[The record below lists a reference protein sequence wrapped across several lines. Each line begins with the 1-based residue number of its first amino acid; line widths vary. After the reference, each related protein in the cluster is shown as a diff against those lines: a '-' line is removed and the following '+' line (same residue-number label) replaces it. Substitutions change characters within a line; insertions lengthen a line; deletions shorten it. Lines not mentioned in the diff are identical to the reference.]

1 MPSTD
6 VIFSICAYADMAYKS
21 RDRNT
26 ETKHRRFIGTSEFGY
41 YKQLMLI
48 TGFKTAA
55 IASGIKAGGALD
67 LALIYS
73 EKPATAAAVFTQNT
87 FIAAPLIVSKE
98 HLEKAGH
105 KARAIL
111 VNSGNANAATGEA
124 GIQAARASVEALAEQ
139 IGCQSQEILVS
150 STGVIGRPFPLQT
163 IEASIPK
170 LVSALLPTNI
180 EMLAR
185 GIMTT
190 DTVPKIATAETGGV
204 RIAGVA
210 KGAGMIHPDMA
221 TMLSFI
227 MTDAEITYPELIET
241 LHYAVHRSFNS
252 ISVDGD
258 TSTNDMVVVLANGAS
273 GIRPAASAFRDKLTD
288 VCTQL
293 AKAIVRDGEGASKF
307 VELIIEGA
315 PSEKAAHTIGRA
327 IARSPLVKTAIYGA
341 DPNWG
346 RIVGAIGN
354 SGVPLNSLKVDI
366 YIGGV
371 PISDAT
377 LEQARQK
384 LSEKEVQIRVVL
396 DSGSA
401 SARVWTCDLTE
412 GYIHINA
419 DYTT

>member
-1 MPSTD
+1 MGPTLKKMF
-6 VIFSICAYADMAYKS
+6 V
-21 RDRNT
+21 
-26 ETKHRRFIGTSEFGY
+26 
-41 YKQLMLI
+41 Q
-48 TGFKTAA
+48 GFKTSAVAA
-55 IASGIKAGGALD
+55 GIKTGGVLD

-73 EKPATAAAVFTQNT
+73 ERPATAAAVFTQNT
-87 FIAAPLIVSKE
+87 FIAAPLVVSKR
-98 HLEKAGH
+98 HLAETGH
-105 KARAIL
+105 RARAIL

-124 GIQAARASVEALAEQ
+124 GIQSARACADALAAH
-139 IGCQSQEILVS
+139 IGCPANEILVS
-150 STGVIGRPFPLQT
+150 STGVIGRPLAV
-163 IEASIPK
+163 EAIKAAIPK
-170 LVSALLPTNI
+170 LVSALLPGNI

-190 DTVPKIATAETGGV
+190 DTVPKISTREIGRA

-227 MTDAEITYPELIET
+227 MTDAEVPRVELQES
-241 LHYAVHRSFNS
+241 LQHAVERSFNS

-273 GIRPAASAFRDKLTD
+273 GFRPAAGEFQDKLSE
-288 VCTQL
+288 VCIQL
-293 AKAIVRDGEGASKF
+293 ATAIVRDGEGASKF
-307 VELIIEGA
+307 VELVVEGA

-354 SGVPLNSLKVDI
+354 SGIPLKSDRVEI

-371 PISDAT
+371 PISAAT

-384 LSEKEVQIRVVL
+384 LSQKEVQIRVVL

-412 GYIHINA
+412 GYIRINA

>member
-1 MPSTD
+1 MI
-6 VIFSICAYADMAYKS
+6 V
-21 RDRNT
+21 
-26 ETKHRRFIGTSEFGY
+26 
-41 YKQLMLI
+41 Q
-48 TGFKTAA
+48 GFKMSAVAA
-55 IASGIKAGGALD
+55 GIKAPGKLD

-73 EKPATAAAVFTQNT
+73 DRPAVAAAVFTQNT
-87 FIAAPLIVSKE
+87 FIAAPLVVSRRHLQETGNRVRAVIVN
-98 HLEKAGH
+98 A
-105 KARAIL
+105 
-111 VNSGNANAATGEA
+111 GNANAATGED
-124 GIQAARASVEALAEQ
+124 GIARAKATTEAVAARLGLVANEV
-139 IGCQSQEILVS
+139 LVS
-150 STGVIGRPFPLQT
+150 STGVIGRTLPVEK
-163 IEASIPK
+163 IRDAIPQ
-170 LVSALLPTNI
+170 LVSGLLPANL
-180 EMLAR
+180 ELLAR

-190 DTVPKIATAETGGV
+190 DTVPKIATADTGGA

-227 MTDAEITYPELIET
+227 VTDADVPRAELEEA
-241 LHYAVHRSFNS
+241 LRYAAHRSFNS

-273 GIRPAASAFRDKLTD
+273 GVRPAPAAFRDTLTD

-293 AKAIVRDGEGASKF
+293 ATAIVRDGEGASKF
-307 VELIIEGA
+307 VQIDIEGA
-315 PSEKAAHTIGRA
+315 PSEEAAHTIGRT

-354 SGVPLNSLKVDI
+354 SGIPLKSNRVEI
-366 YIGGV
+366 YISGV

-384 LSEKEVQIRVVL
+384 LREKEIQIRVVL

-412 GYIHINA
+412 GYIRINA

>member
-1 MPSTD
+1 
-6 VIFSICAYADMAYKS
+6 
-21 RDRNT
+21 
-26 ETKHRRFIGTSEFGY
+26 
-41 YKQLMLI
+41 MLVQ
-48 TGFKTAA
+48 GFKTAA
-55 IASGIKAGGALD
+55 IASGIKPGGALD

-73 EKPATAAAVFTQNT
+73 ERPATAAAVFTQNT

-98 HLEKAGH
+98 HLEQTGH

-124 GIQAARASVEALAEQ
+124 GIEAARACADALAAQ
-139 IGCQSQEILVS
+139 IGCPSDEVLVS
-150 STGVIGRPFPLQT
+150 STGVIGRPFPVQN
-163 IEASIPK
+163 IKASIPK
-170 LVSALLPTNI
+170 LVSSLLPTNI
-180 EMLAR
+180 ELLAR

-190 DTVPKIATAETGGV
+190 DTVPKIANAELNSV
-204 RIAGVA
+204 HIAGVA

-227 MTDAEITYPELIET
+227 MTDAEITYSDLIEA
-241 LHYAVHRSFNS
+241 LQYAVHRSFNS

-273 GIRPAASAFRDKLTD
+273 GIRPRATDFRDKLTE
-288 VCTQL
+288 VCIQL

-315 PSEKAAHTIGRA
+315 PSENAAHTIGRA

-354 SGVPLNSLKVDI
+354 SGVPLKSLRVDI

-371 PISDAT
+371 PISNKT
-377 LEQARQK
+377 LDQARQK

-412 GYIHINA
+412 GYIRINA

>member
-1 MPSTD
+1 MQMI
-6 VIFSICAYADMAYKS
+6 V
-21 RDRNT
+21 
-26 ETKHRRFIGTSEFGY
+26 
-41 YKQLMLI
+41 Q
-48 TGFKTAA
+48 GFKMTAVA
-55 IASGIKAGGALD
+55 AGIKAGGALD

-73 EKPATAAAVFTQNT
+73 ERPANAAAVFTQNT
-87 FIAAPLIVSKE
+87 FIAAPLVLSQE
-98 HLEKAGH
+98 HLRETGH
-105 KARAIL
+105 HIRAVI

-124 GIQAARASVEALAEQ
+124 GVQAARGTAEALASHL
-139 IGCQSQEILVS
+139 GCRPNEVIVS
-150 STGVIGRPFPLQT
+150 STGVIGRRLPVEKINEAIPRLVENLQ
-163 IEASIPK
+163 
-170 LVSALLPTNI
+170 PTSL
-180 EMLAR
+180 ELLAR

-190 DTVPKIATAETGGV
+190 DTVPKIATARVGAAC
-204 RIAGVA
+204 IAGVA

-227 MTDAEITYPELIET
+227 VTDAYVAHAELDEA
-241 LHYAVHRSFNS
+241 LRYAVHRSFNS

-273 GIRPAASAFRDKLTD
+273 GVRPDSTQFRDGLLD

-293 AKAIVRDGEGASKF
+293 ATAIVRDGEGATKF
-307 VELIIEGA
+307 VEINIEGA
-315 PSEKAAHTIGRA
+315 PSEEAAHTIGRT

-354 SGVPLNSLKVDI
+354 SGVALKSDRVDI

-371 PISDAT
+371 LISDAT
-377 LEQARQK
+377 LEEAQK
-384 LSEKEVQIRVVL
+384 KLREKEIQIRVVL
-396 DSGSA
+396 YSGSA

-412 GYIHINA
+412 GYIRINA

>member
-1 MPSTD
+1 MGPTL
-6 VIFSICAYADMAYKS
+6 K
-21 RDRNT
+21 
-26 ETKHRRFIGTSEFGY
+26 K
-41 YKQLMLI
+41 MLVK
-48 TGFKTAA
+48 GFKTSAVAA
-55 IASGIKAGGALD
+55 GIKPRGVLD

-73 EKPATAAAVFTQNT
+73 ERPATAAAVFTQNT
-87 FIAAPLIVSKE
+87 FIAAPLVVSKR
-98 HLEKAGH
+98 HLAETGH
-105 KARAIL
+105 RARAIL

-124 GIQAARASVEALAEQ
+124 GIQAARACVDALAVQ
-139 IGCQSQEILVS
+139 LGCPANEILVS
-150 STGVIGRPFPLQT
+150 STGVIGRPLPVDA
-163 IEASIPK
+163 IKVAIPK
-170 LVSALLPTNI
+170 LVAALLPGNI

-190 DTVPKIATAETGGV
+190 DTVPKIATAEVGHA
-204 RIAGVA
+204 RITGVA

-227 MTDAEITYPELIET
+227 MTDAEVPRVELQE
-241 LHYAVHRSFNS
+241 LLQYAVQRSFNS

-273 GIRPAASAFRDKLTD
+273 GGRPATGEFRDKLLE
-288 VCTQL
+288 VCIQL
-293 AKAIVRDGEGASKF
+293 ATAIVRDGEGASKF

-315 PSEKAAHTIGRA
+315 PSETAAHTIGRA

-354 SGVPLNSLKVDI
+354 SGIPLKSDRVEI
-366 YIGGV
+366 YISGV
-371 PISDAT
+371 PISAAT
-377 LEQARQK
+377 LEEARQQ
-384 LSEKEVQIRVVL
+384 LSRKEVQIRVVL

-412 GYIHINA
+412 GYIRINA

>member
-1 MPSTD
+1 MQMI
-6 VIFSICAYADMAYKS
+6 V
-21 RDRNT
+21 
-26 ETKHRRFIGTSEFGY
+26 
-41 YKQLMLI
+41 Q
-48 TGFKTAA
+48 GFKMTAVA
-55 IASGIKAGGALD
+55 AGIKAGGALD

-73 EKPATAAAVFTQNT
+73 ERPANAAAVFTQNT
-87 FIAAPLIVSKE
+87 FIAAPLVLSQE
-98 HLEKAGH
+98 HLRETGH
-105 KARAIL
+105 RIRAVI

-124 GIQAARASVEALAEQ
+124 GVQAARGTAEALASHL
-139 IGCQSQEILVS
+139 GCRRNEVIVS
-150 STGVIGRPFPLQT
+150 STGVIGRRLPVEKINEAIPRLVENLQ
-163 IEASIPK
+163 
-170 LVSALLPTNI
+170 PTGL
-180 EMLAR
+180 ELLAR

-190 DTVPKIATAETGGV
+190 DTVPKIATARVGAAC
-204 RIAGVA
+204 IAGVA

-227 MTDAEITYPELIET
+227 VTDADVAHPELDGA
-241 LHYAVHRSFNS
+241 LRYAVHRSFNS

-273 GIRPAASAFRDKLTD
+273 GVRPDSTQFRDGLLD

-293 AKAIVRDGEGASKF
+293 ATAIVRDGEGATKF
-307 VELIIEGA
+307 VEINIEGA
-315 PSEKAAHTIGRA
+315 PSEEAAHTIGRT

-354 SGVPLNSLKVDI
+354 SGVALKSDRVDI

-371 PISDAT
+371 LISDAT
-377 LEQARQK
+377 LEEAQK
-384 LSEKEVQIRVVL
+384 KLREKEIQIRVVL
-396 DSGSA
+396 YSGSA

-412 GYIHINA
+412 GYIRINA

>member
-1 MPSTD
+1 
-6 VIFSICAYADMAYKS
+6 
-21 RDRNT
+21 
-26 ETKHRRFIGTSEFGY
+26 
-41 YKQLMLI
+41 MLI

-55 IASGIKAGGALD
+55 IASGIKPGGALD
-67 LALIYS
+67 LALICS

-87 FIAAPLIVSKE
+87 FIAAPLIVTKE
-98 HLEKAGH
+98 HLEKTGH

-124 GIQAARASVEALAEQ
+124 GIQAARACVDALAVQ
-139 IGCQSQEILVS
+139 IGCPSQEILVS

-163 IEASIPK
+163 IKGSVPK
-170 LVSALLPTNI
+170 LVSALHPANI

-190 DTVPKIATAETGGV
+190 DTMPKIATAEAGGV

-227 MTDAEITYPELIET
+227 MTDAEIAYPELVET

-258 TSTNDMVVVLANGAS
+258 TSTNDMAVVLANGAS
-273 GIRPAASAFRDKLTD
+273 GVRPAASAFRETLSD
-288 VCTQL
+288 VCTEL

-315 PSEKAAHTIGRA
+315 PSEKAAHTIGRE

-354 SGVPLNSLKVDI
+354 SGVPLKSLKVDI

-371 PISDAT
+371 PISDKT

-412 GYIHINA
+412 DYIRINA

>member
-1 MPSTD
+1 MQMI
-6 VIFSICAYADMAYKS
+6 V
-21 RDRNT
+21 
-26 ETKHRRFIGTSEFGY
+26 
-41 YKQLMLI
+41 Q
-48 TGFKTAA
+48 GFKMTAVA
-55 IASGIKAGGALD
+55 AGIKAGGALD

-73 EKPATAAAVFTQNT
+73 ERPANAAAVFTQNT
-87 FIAAPLIVSKE
+87 FIAAPLVLSQE
-98 HLEKAGH
+98 HLRETGH
-105 KARAIL
+105 HIRAVI

-124 GIQAARASVEALAEQ
+124 GVQAARGTAEALASHL
-139 IGCQSQEILVS
+139 GCRPNEVIVS
-150 STGVIGRPFPLQT
+150 STGVIGRRLPVEKINDAIPRLVENLQ
-163 IEASIPK
+163 
-170 LVSALLPTNI
+170 PTSL
-180 EMLAR
+180 ELLAR

-190 DTVPKIATAETGGV
+190 DTVPKIATARVGSAC
-204 RIAGVA
+204 IAGVA

-227 MTDAEITYPELIET
+227 VTDAYVAHAELDEA
-241 LHYAVHRSFNS
+241 LRYAVHRSFNS

-273 GIRPAASAFRDKLTD
+273 GVRPDSTQFRDGLLD

-293 AKAIVRDGEGASKF
+293 ATAIVRDGEGATKF
-307 VELIIEGA
+307 VEINIEGA
-315 PSEKAAHTIGRA
+315 PSEEAAHTIGRT

-354 SGVPLNSLKVDI
+354 SGVALKSDRVDI

-371 PISDAT
+371 LISDAT
-377 LEQARQK
+377 LEEAQK
-384 LSEKEVQIRVVL
+384 KLREKEIQIRVVL
-396 DSGSA
+396 YSGSA

-412 GYIHINA
+412 GYIRINA

>member
-1 MPSTD
+1 
-6 VIFSICAYADMAYKS
+6 
-21 RDRNT
+21 
-26 ETKHRRFIGTSEFGY
+26 
-41 YKQLMLI
+41 MLV

-55 IASGIKAGGALD
+55 IASGIKPGGALD
-67 LALIYS
+67 LALICS

-98 HLEKAGH
+98 HLEKTGH

-111 VNSGNANAATGEA
+111 VNSGNANAATGDA
-124 GIQAARASVEALAEQ
+124 GIQAARACVDALAAQ
-139 IGCQSQEILVS
+139 IGCPSQEILVS
-150 STGVIGRPFPLQT
+150 STGVIGRPFPVQT
-163 IEASIPK
+163 IKASVPK

-190 DTVPKIATAETGGV
+190 DTVPKIATAEVGGA

-227 MTDAEITYPELIET
+227 MTDAEVPYLELIEA

-258 TSTNDMVVVLANGAS
+258 TSTNDMVAVLANGAS
-273 GIRPAASAFRDKLTD
+273 GVRPAATAFRDKLTE

-293 AKAIVRDGEGASKF
+293 AEAIVRDGEGASKF

-354 SGVPLNSLKVDI
+354 SGVPLKSLKVDI

-384 LSEKEVQIRVVL
+384 LSDKEVQIRVVL

-412 GYIHINA
+412 GYIRINA

>member
-1 MPSTD
+1 VRPTL
-6 VIFSICAYADMAYKS
+6 K
-21 RDRNT
+21 
-26 ETKHRRFIGTSEFGY
+26 E
-41 YKQLMLI
+41 MLVQD
-48 TGFKTAA
+48 FKTSAVAA
-55 IASGIKAGGALD
+55 GIKAGGVLD
-67 LALIYS
+67 LAMIYS
-73 EKPATAAAVFTQNT
+73 ERPATAAAVFTQNT
-87 FIAAPLIVSKE
+87 FIAAPLIVSKK
-98 HLEKAGH
+98 HLKDNDYR
-105 KARAIL
+105 ARAIL

-124 GIQAARASVEALAEQ
+124 GIQAARACVDALAVQ
-139 IGCQSQEILVS
+139 LGCPVNEILVS
-150 STGVIGRPFPLQT
+150 STGVIGRPLPVDA
-163 IEASIPK
+163 IKVAIPK
-170 LVSALLPTNI
+170 LVSALLPGNI

-190 DTVPKIATAETGGV
+190 DTVPKIATAEIGRA
-204 RIAGVA
+204 RIVGVA

-227 MTDAEITYPELIET
+227 MTDVEVPRVELQE
-241 LHYAVHRSFNS
+241 LLQYAVERSFNS

-273 GIRPAASAFRDKLTD
+273 GVRPATGEFRDKLLE
-288 VCTQL
+288 VCIQL
-293 AKAIVRDGEGASKF
+293 ATAIVRDGEGASKF

-315 PSEKAAHTIGRA
+315 PSETAAHTIGRA

-354 SGVPLNSLKVDI
+354 SGIPLKSDRVEI
-366 YIGGV
+366 YISGV
-371 PISDAT
+371 PISPAT
-377 LEQARQK
+377 LEEARQK
-384 LSEKEVQIRVVL
+384 LSRKEVQIRVVL

-412 GYIHINA
+412 GYIRINA